1 MKGSIRKGGV
11 YLVSDR
17 SLTMPPND
25 QRNFHPKRPVIVL
38 SGDAK
43 NEQTSWPLVYVVPTS
58 TATTLKTEYCVKLAQ
73 GVGNLPSKCWIRTV
87 CAQPFLK
94 EELGDYLGQLPAQ
107 VVLLIEEN
115 LFAYMGLTD

>member
-1 MKGSIRKGGV
+1 MKSFIRKGGV
-11 YLVSDR
+11 YYVSDR

-25 QRNFHPKRPVIVL
+25 QRNLHPRRPVVVL

-43 NEQTSWPLVYVVPTS
+43 NQQSDWDLIYVAPLS

-73 GVGNLPSKCWIRTV
+73 GTANLPGKCWVRTV

-94 EELGDYLGQLPAQ
+94 EELGDYLGQLPPQLVA
-107 VVLLIEEN
+107 LIEDN
-115 LFAYMGLTD
+115 LFAYLGLVD

>member
-11 YLVSDR
+11 YLVPDR

-25 QRNFHPKRPVIVL
+25 QRNLHPKRPVIVL

-43 NEQTSWPLVYVVPTS
+43 NEQADWPLVYVVPTS
-58 TATTLKTEYCVKLAQ
+58 TSTTLKTEYCVKLAQ
-73 GVGNLPSKCWIRTV
+73 GAGNLPSKCWVRTV

-94 EELGDYLGQLPAQ
+94 EELGDYLGRLPAQ
-107 VVLLIEEN
+107 SLALIEEN
-115 LFAYMGLTD
+115 LFAYLGLVD

>member
-25 QRNFHPKRPVIVL
+25 QRNYHLKRPVIIL

-43 NEQTSWPLVYVVPTS
+43 NEQATWSLVYVVPTS
-58 TATTLKTEYCVKLAQ
+58 TSTTLRTEYCVKLAQ
-73 GVGNLPSKCWIRTV
+73 GTGNLPSKCWARTI

-94 EELGDYLGQLPAQ
+94 EELGDYLGQLSPQ
-107 VVLLIEEN
+107 VLLLIEEN
-115 LFAYMGLTD
+115 LFAYLGTTD